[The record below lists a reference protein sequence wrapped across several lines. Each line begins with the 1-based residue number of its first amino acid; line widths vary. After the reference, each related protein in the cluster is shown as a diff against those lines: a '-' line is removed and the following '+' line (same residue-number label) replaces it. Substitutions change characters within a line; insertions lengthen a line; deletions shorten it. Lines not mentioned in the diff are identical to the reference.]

1 MVTERSIPRRVR
13 SLGLLSGGLDSM
25 LAVKVLADQG
35 TEITGLS
42 FQTPFFSPQNAIKAA
57 NELGIPLVIQDITPE
72 HLKIVKKPPS
82 GYGANM
88 NPCIDCHALMIREA
102 GKKMEE
108 EGYDFVF
115 TGEVLNERPMSQTK
129 RSLLRV
135 AKLSGYGDCLL
146 RPLSAKLLPETKPER
161 DGLVDRE
168 RLLDI
173 EGRSRK
179 RQLALARKYGLKEFP
194 TPAGGCLL
202 TDPFFSKRLKE
213 LFTHNKE
220 CSIRDIELLK
230 VGRHFRVCGK
240 KVIVGRNEQDNQI
253 LKNTAKETDIVLS
266 AEHIPGPI
274 GLLCG
279 GGSNEVVE
287 IVAGICVRHSDKKND
302 TTVPAMYII
311 SPDHKEIS
319 SRSVSADAINSW
331 RI

>member
-1 MVTERSIPRRVR
+1 MAIERRISRRVR

-25 LAVKVLADQG
+25 LAVKVLVDQG
-35 TEITGLS
+35 TEVTGLS

-57 NELGIPLVIQDITPE
+57 NELGIPLVIQDITEE

-108 EGYDFVF
+108 EGHDFVF
-115 TGEVLNERPMSQTK
+115 TGEVLNERPMSQTR

-202 TDPFFSKRLKE
+202 TDPNFSKRLKE
-213 LFTHNKE
+213 LFRHNKKH
-220 CSIRDIELLK
+220 SIRDIELLK
-230 VGRHFRVCGK
+230 VGRHFRVSGIK
-240 KVIVGRNEQDNQI
+240 AVVGRNEQENQM
-253 LKNTAKETDIVLS
+253 LKNMATESDIVLS
-266 AEHIPGPI
+266 AEHVPGPI
-274 GLLCG
+274 GLICG
-279 GGSNEVVE
+279 GCSNDLVE
-287 IVAGICVRHSDKKND
+287 IVAGICIRHSDKKND
-302 TTVPAMYII
+302 IAVPAMYILSSNRKEV
-311 SPDHKEIS
+311 SP
-319 SRSVSADAINSW
+319 RPVSADAIDSW